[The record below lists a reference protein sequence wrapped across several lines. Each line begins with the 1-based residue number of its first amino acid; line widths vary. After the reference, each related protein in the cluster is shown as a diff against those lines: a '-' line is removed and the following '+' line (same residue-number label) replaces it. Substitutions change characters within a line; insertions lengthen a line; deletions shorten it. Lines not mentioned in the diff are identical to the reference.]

1 MVLIAT
7 CERRIRI
14 FDTTLR
20 DGDQMAGV
28 ELSLEDKIE
37 IAKALDELGVD
48 IIEAGFPISSKID
61 FETIKAISKEL
72 SKAKIAA
79 LARASKRDV
88 DEAAASEAHVIHVF
102 IATSDIHLKYKLRLS
117 REQVLERIAE
127 TVEYAKEY
135 GALVLFS
142 AEDATRSD
150 REFLAEAYL
159 EAVNAGSKYI
169 NIPDT
174 VGVATPWKMA
184 DLVKFIRSK
193 LPKNIWIDVHC
204 HNDFGLATANSLAG
218 VLGGA
223 DGVQVTVNGFGERAG
238 NASLEEVVAALHYLM
253 DYHTGVDL
261 RKLTPTSKLVAEK
274 FGIKLQ
280 PNKPI
285 VGLNAFAHEAGIHV
299 HGVLSNPATYE
310 PISPEE
316 VGNRRRIV
324 LGRHSGKHAVA
335 WALKRMGIEPR
346 DEIVNHV
353 LEKLKEVTPRI
364 KKVSEDQV
372 KQWINEYYSVRG
384 VRVQCAK
391 FS

>member
-1 MVLIAT
+1 VVLIAT

-61 FETIKAISKEL
+61 FETIKAVSKEL
-72 SKAKIAA
+72 SKAKVAA
-79 LARASKRDV
+79 LARASRKDI

-117 REQVLERIAE
+117 REQVLEKIAE

-174 VGVATPWKMA
+174 VGVATPWKMS
-184 DLVKFIRSK
+184 DLVKYIRSK

-253 DYHTGVDL
+253 GYHTGVDL

-274 FGIKLQ
+274 FGITLQ

-316 VGNRRRIV
+316 VGNHRRIV

-335 WALKRMGIEPR
+335 WALKRMDVEPR
-346 DEIVNHV
+346 DEIVNYV
-353 LEKLKEVTPRI
+353 LEKLKEVAPRI

-384 VRVQCAK
+384 VRVPCTR